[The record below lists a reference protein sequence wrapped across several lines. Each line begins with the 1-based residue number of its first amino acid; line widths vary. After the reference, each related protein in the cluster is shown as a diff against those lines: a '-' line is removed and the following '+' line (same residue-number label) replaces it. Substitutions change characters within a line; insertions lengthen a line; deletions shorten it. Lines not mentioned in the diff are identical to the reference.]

1 MLKKTK
7 CNCFLIYYFLFLIV
21 FAPPLPQYACRKTLA
36 DNRPRIRGRFA
47 RNDET
52 GEIPK
57 AACSTGIEDEDYLW
71 VNKTH
76 PFLDFNSNTFSLFF
90 FFLCYNLSW
99 YCQSVYAAWGF
110 AWREWNSEY
119 GTVCERF
126 WWSHRRVSVLWLLKN
141 IDSWKNL

>member
-7 CNCFLIYYFLFLIV
+7 CDCFLIYYFLFLIV

-90 FFLCYNLSW
+90 FSLL
-99 YCQSVYAAWGF
+99 QS
-110 AWREWNSEY
+110 
-119 GTVCERF
+119 
-126 WWSHRRVSVLWLLKN
+126 
-141 IDSWKNL
+141 